1 MKKDGYKYQLEQE
14 LISKNWNVV
23 LIGSNEYW
31 WDDEHWKVEYKYD
44 SNLSF
49 YICFIVDP
57 QFEGVRKKGQG
68 IYQILAT
75 IKFPNDWNDYE
86 IKISSIEMSKRKF
99 NVKLKEFIDDITNFK
114 KGKAATNRVDGRER

>member
-14 LISKNWNVV
+14 LNSKNWNVV
-23 LIGSNEYW
+23 LIGSNDYW
-31 WDDEHWKVEYKYD
+31 WNDEHWKVEYKYD
-44 SNLSF
+44 SDLSF

-75 IKFPNDWNDYE
+75 KKFQMTGKTMTKKSVHHHQFHE
-86 IKISSIEMSKRKF
+86 IR
-99 NVKLKEFIDDITNFK
+99 L
-114 KGKAATNRVDGRER
+114 